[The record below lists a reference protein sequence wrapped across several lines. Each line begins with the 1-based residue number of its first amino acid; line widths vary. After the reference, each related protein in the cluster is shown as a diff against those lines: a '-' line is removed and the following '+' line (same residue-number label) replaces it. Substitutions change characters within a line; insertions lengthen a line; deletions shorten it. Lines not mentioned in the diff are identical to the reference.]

1 MKKIISAVLSAFLL
15 LSAVP
20 FNCTAEDDDV
30 IKLHKYKDFYYEL
43 HNFFDS
49 EEQYVSIYMVPDG
62 DRVEIPN
69 EINGLP
75 VKEISD
81 NSFNK
86 VNTLVIPDNVDTIPN
101 SLNSWDDTTLKA
113 FEVSKNNPN
122 YSSINGLLYNKQGTM
137 LYAIPNGIETD
148 TLTLP
153 EGLET
158 IRSGATSTA
167 KIKNLVLPASLKVIS
182 STLDTLSIYTSTL
195 ESVSVSEKNI
205 NYVVQDGVLFSK
217 NGLLVLYPPS
227 KEGTSY
233 SVPKGV
239 KTIGTQAFTGSKLK
253 TLYLPESVTE
263 IYMNSLNISGLE
275 RIYLPKS
282 IQNIDNYSQLP
293 PDIYYGGSKEDY
305 MNIKIIY
312 GYYPYYKYI
321 DNSNKTIHYN
331 VKTFK
336 NNGIGDP
343 DGNDAVNASDA
354 SWVLSEYSNLS
365 TSDRKGM
372 EYMPIEDT
380 TASDVNSDGSV
391 NASDASLILTYYSM
405 VSTGGTQSFKDFVKP
420 YKKS

>member
-20 FNCTAEDDDV
+20 FNCTAEDDNV

-148 TLTLP
+148 M
-153 EGLET
+153 
-158 IRSGATSTA
+158 IR
-167 KIKNLVLPASLKVIS
+167 
-182 STLDTLSIYTSTL
+182 
-195 ESVSVSEKNI
+195 
-205 NYVVQDGVLFSK
+205 
-217 NGLLVLYPPS
+217 
-227 KEGTSY
+227 
-233 SVPKGV
+233 
-239 KTIGTQAFTGSKLK
+239 
-253 TLYLPESVTE
+253 
-263 IYMNSLNISGLE
+263 
-275 RIYLPKS
+275 
-282 IQNIDNYSQLP
+282 
-293 PDIYYGGSKEDY
+293 
-305 MNIKIIY
+305 
-312 GYYPYYKYI
+312 
-321 DNSNKTIHYN
+321 
-331 VKTFK
+331 
-336 NNGIGDP
+336 
-343 DGNDAVNASDA
+343 
-354 SWVLSEYSNLS
+354 
-365 TSDRKGM
+365 
-372 EYMPIEDT
+372 
-380 TASDVNSDGSV
+380 
-391 NASDASLILTYYSM
+391 
-405 VSTGGTQSFKDFVKP
+405 
-420 YKKS
+420 